1 MPKIKKI
8 IKEIIIDFKTGSL
21 FVTFLPLLEGITKK
35 KRPILFCREENTIHT
50 LGQSQVNILLGSLFI

>member
-35 KRPILFCREENTIHT
+35 KSPILFCREENTIHT
-50 LGQSQVNILLGSLFI
+50 LEQSQVNILLGSLFI